1 MRSSHVARAA
11 VGVVALLLAV
21 ALAGCEDEE
30 DPPEPIESS
39 SEPAPPSTSTTAEPT
54 PTGPVEPTLP
64 AEAAQPTR
72 AGALAFV
79 DYYWDVVNYAQHTGD
94 VGPLKRISETNCSGC
109 NGGIRYITKV
119 YDRGGRIVGGDF
131 DLVRATPGR
140 TPSGAWHVSTRVH
153 VDRSKTTGAGDL
165 DQVSRSGELE
175 FLFGLENT
183 GDAWQ
188 LTFLDMS

>member
-64 AEAAQPTR
+64 AEADGDSRT
-72 AGALAFV
+72 GVEAFV
-79 DYYWDVVNYAQHTGD
+79 RFYWDVVNYATKTG
-94 VGPLKRISETNCSGC
+94 ETELLERLAQPSCDTC
-109 NGGIRYITKV
+109 EAGIEGIHRV
-119 YDRGGRIVGGDF
+119 YGRGGRITGGEYAVARVEPVPSGGGHWAVITHTTIGTQRTIGAGSLNGTF
-131 DLVRATPGR
+131 PGGRAKWLLGVAWV
-140 TPSGAWHVSTRVH
+140 SGAWSVST
-153 VDRSKTTGAGDL
+153 
-165 DQVSRSGELE
+165 LE
-175 FLFGLENT
+175 RR
-183 GDAWQ
+183 
-188 LTFLDMS
+188 